1 MWYNILVVVEFGI
14 AFRQELLM
22 VSFKIADVKDFMNK
36 LLLGEVFDNFL
47 LVSFEITGLTEITID
62 GIRNEFWY
70 DEDEKISGR
79 YVSWKE
85 LRNKVSLFIKG
96 DRVPLA
102 MKAVFRLSEENTQ
115 KVAARLG
122 INDAVE
128 RDYGL
133 FFTLRFE
140 KNEANLITGV
150 SVTDFL
156 INKQIGN
163 LWDEDLYKFLKYYQI
178 AVEML

>member
-1 MWYNILVVVEFGI
+1 
-14 AFRQELLM
+14 
-22 VSFKIADVKDFMNK
+22 
-36 LLLGEVFDNFL
+36 
-47 LVSFEITGLTEITID
+47 
-62 GIRNEFWY
+62 
-70 DEDEKISGR
+70 
-79 YVSWKE
+79 
-85 LRNKVSLFIKG
+85 
-96 DRVPLA
+96 

-163 LWDEDLYKFLKYYQI
+163 LWDEDLLKFLKYYQI